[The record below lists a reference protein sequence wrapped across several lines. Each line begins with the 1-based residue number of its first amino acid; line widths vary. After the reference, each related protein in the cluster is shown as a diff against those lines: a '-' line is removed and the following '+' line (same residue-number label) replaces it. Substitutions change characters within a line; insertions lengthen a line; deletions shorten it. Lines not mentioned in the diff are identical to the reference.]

1 MPSESQDNVTGLL
14 IAWSKGDEEALESL
28 IPAIYDELKRM
39 AARYLRR
46 ERSGHT
52 LETSALANEA
62 YLRLVDQDRVVWRNR
77 AHFFAIAAQM
87 MRRILVDHARRQRYA
102 KRGGG
107 ARKLSLDE
115 APEIAGQSPPEMLA
129 IDEALTQLAAVDQ
142 RKSRLV
148 ELRYFGGLTNE
159 EIGEVLDISTATVT
173 REWRTAK
180 AWLYRYMAGPTSE
193 ERV

>member
-1 MPSESQDNVTGLL
+1 MPGESEENVTGLL
-14 IAWSKGDEEALESL
+14 IAWSNGDQEALESL
-28 IPAIYDELKRM
+28 IPAIYDELRRM

-52 LETSALANEA
+52 LETSALAHEA
-62 YLRLVDQDRVVWRNR
+62 YLRLVDQNRVIWRNR

-87 MRRILVDHARRQRYA
+87 MRRILVDHARSQRYA

-115 APEIAGQSPPEMLA
+115 APEIAREPLPEMLA
-129 IDEALTQLAAVDQ
+129 IDEALKGLAEVDE

-180 AWLYRYMAGPTSE
+180 AWLYRYLAEPVAE
-193 ERV
+193 DRE